1 MWWTISF
8 RFADRRTVS
17 WNKQNLDIW
26 VNCPENIGG
35 GVKVQIVCP
44 TIMKIYSV
52 CSAIIF

>member
-35 GVKVQIVCP
+35 GGK
-44 TIMKIYSV
+44 
-52 CSAIIF
+52 SADSMSDDYENI